1 MKSDWR
7 RKTCIV
13 CQSKNIKKFKKIDGE
28 DIFRCSNCGLG
39 FILKRKHKKEN
50 LDSFY
55 NFKEYRKEEGKLRK
69 RFVNLIKIIKNF
81 KYGGRVLDVGAGFG
95 LFAYLLNNEK
105 NFSVDVIEPH
115 LPLKYLSNK
124 KTKIFRQSFEE
135 FLTKQ
140 KTQYDL
146 ITILDVLEHFNNP
159 FENLKKT
166 SRFLKNDGILVIQTP
181 NYNSLMA
188 KICKNWSWWMVEDH
202 KYFFSP
208 SSLKFFLKKAGYCLI
223 YLKTYEDLIDF
234 KKNLDGNFIKIKNS
248 FLRKSVKL
256 LFFSAFFSFYLLF
269 RNFLWHFGFGGLI
282 FALAK
287 KNEK

>member
-1 MKSDWR
+1 MKSDWQ

-28 DIFRCSNCGLG
+28 DIYRCGDCDLG
-39 FILKRKHKKEN
+39 FLLERNHKKEN

-55 NFKEYRKEEGKLRK
+55 NFKEYQKEEEKLKK
-69 RFVNLIKIIKNF
+69 RFIKLIKIIKNF
-81 KYGGRVLDVGAGFG
+81 KKRGRVLDVGAGFG

-105 NFSVDVIEPH
+105 NFTVDVIEPQ
-115 LPLKYLSNK
+115 LPVKYLTNK

-140 KTQYDL
+140 KTKYDL
-146 ITILDVLEHFNNP
+146 ITMVDVLEHFNNP

-166 SRFLKNDGILVIQTP
+166 ALILKDDGILVIQTP

-208 SSLKFFLKKAGYCLI
+208 SSLKYFLKKVGYRLI

-234 KKNLDGNFIKIKNS
+234 KKNLDGNFIKIENS
-248 FLRKSVKL
+248 FLRRLAKL
-256 LFFSAFFSFYLLF
+256 LFLSAFFPFYFLF
-269 RNFLWHFGFGGLI
+269 RIFFWYFGFGGLI
-282 FALAK
+282 FVLAK
-287 KNEK
+287 KNER